1 MNYTN
6 GTCNAID
13 NEMNV
18 NDIVDNSGSKKLVR
32 IIMIAIALITSMM
45 SKHIILFLFGITMKI
60 MKITLMIEII
70 VKVQEL
76 QYNRNI
82 GNREEEK
89 EKK

>member
-1 MNYTN
+1 
-6 GTCNAID
+6 
-13 NEMNV
+13 
-18 NDIVDNSGSKKLVR
+18 
-32 IIMIAIALITSMM
+32 MIALALITSMM

-60 MKITLMIEII
+60 MKITFMIEMT

-89 EKK
+89 EKQ